1 MEQGRRRNAD
11 ETRAGILAAAQT
23 LFATEGYERATIRS
37 VARAAGVDPAL
48 VLRYFGNKDGLFAAA
63 ARIDEMAPDLTG
75 VAPDRVA
82 DVLVP
87 VFVNAWRENGPLLG
101 LLRAAA
107 SRPTAAEAL
116 RKLFVQVV
124 TPTLAPLAVD
134 RAEERAALIGSQ
146 LVGVAVSRLIIGT
159 PPLVSMSDDDL
170 IRWLRP
176 VIAHY
181 LTAADG

>member
-1 MEQGRRRNAD
+1 MPQRRRRNAD
-11 ETRAGILAAAQT
+11 ETKANLLSAAQR
-23 LFATEGYERATIRS
+23 LFAAEGYERATIRS
-37 VARAAGVDPAL
+37 VAQAAGVDPAL
-48 VLRYFGNKDGLFAAA
+48 VIRYFRSKDGLFAAA
-63 ARIDEMAPDLTG
+63 ARLDEMAPDLTG

-87 VFVNAWRENGPLLG
+87 VFVNAWKENGPLLS

-116 RKLFVQVV
+116 RTLFEQVMA
-124 TPTLAPLAVD
+124 PRLAPLAVD

-146 LVGVAVSRLIIGT
+146 LVGIAVVRMIVRT

-181 LTAADG
+181 LTADHV